1 MDLYPTAGSQFSLP
15 VPQSAMKLVCKAFNT
30 LVGQFS
36 FSETHTNGIKIH
48 FLLAQNI
55 ASECQ
60 RNKPVP
66 SESDVIFI
74 ELHCQLQRVS
84 HPGYGYVL
92 FWKFPELLF
101 KTQSVFVSENGGSC
115 VSFFRSSL
123 ANVFYKINNHVLT
136 RHFLLCH
143 FLFFLL
149 YFNNF

>member
-15 VPQSAMKLVCKAFNT
+15 VPQSAMKLVCNAFNT

-74 ELHCQLQRVS
+74 EWRCQLQRVS
-84 HPGYGYVL
+84 HPGYGYL
-92 FWKFPELLF
+92 SFWKFPELLF
-101 KTQSVFVSENGGSC
+101 KTQSVFVSENGGSR
-115 VSFFRSSL
+115 VSFFRSSH
-123 ANVFYKINNHVLT
+123 ANIFYKINNHVLT

-143 FLFFLL
+143 LLLFLL